1 MPVRLSSKYLCE
13 METVKLFDEIDTVVF
28 ELIGSLSLFTPEQL
42 NQVPFEG
49 SWTPGQV
56 VQHISMSVDGFSKL
70 IRGNVVKTERN
81 SEQHVET
88 LKGAFLN
95 YDIKMKSPDFLIP
108 LEKHY
113 EKDKLIEKLKSIKRE
128 LRAFDVQEDITK
140 TCMDFKL
147 PNMGYL
153 TRSEIAHFIVYH
165 SRRHVHQL
173 KNIYNAL
180 ND

>member
-1 MPVRLSSKYLCE
+1 

-28 ELIGSLSLFTPEQL
+28 DLIGSLSLFSPAQV

-70 IRGNVVKTERN
+70 IRGNVVQTERN
-81 SEQHVET
+81 PEEHVGT
-88 LKGAFLN
+88 LKEVFLN

-113 EKDKLIEKLKSIKRE
+113 EKDALSEKLKSIKKE
-128 LRAFDVQEDITK
+128 LSEFDVHEDMTK
-140 TCMDFKL
+140 TCVDFKL
-147 PNMGYL
+147 PNMGFL
-153 TRSEIAHFIVYH
+153 TRTEICHFIVYH
-165 SRRHVHQL
+165 TRRHVHQL
-173 KNIYNAL
+173 KNIYNAMSH
-180 ND
+180 